1 MEPVLSL
8 SLVVGAVGAAG
19 AALSA
24 HQSEMASIFPV
35 FFGAVCLSLAA
46 FSVSNALLC
55 GDELARA
62 WAFVIPLHPL
72 PLTALLWLVPADDL
86 LRAKESMDSF
96 RVPGTVLVGAIGAV
110 TATMPRPLRWKC
122 MVVAGFLLSTAS
134 NFGVATYLLDERL
147 SFIYEMFPYH
157 LSTLGSLALTLLC
170 QKVIKELIG
179 QQIMVRA
186 ATDDAALG
194 ERQLRGRWRQ
204 RARHQSLPGGRIR
217 VHLSPRRVP
226 PPPPLPGA
234 DGGVGHA
241 T

>member
-72 PLTALLWLVPADDL
+72 VLTPLLWLAPADDL
-86 LRAKESMDSF
+86 LRARESMDIF
-96 RVPGTVLVGAIGAV
+96 RLPGTALVGAIGAV

-147 SFIYEMFPYH
+147 SFIRNEMFPFH
-157 LSTLGSLALTLLC
+157 LSALGSLALTLLC
-170 QKVIKELIG
+170 
-179 QQIMVRA
+179 VRA
-186 ATDDAALG
+186 SSLVG
-194 ERQLRGRWRQ
+194 EKGE
-204 RARHQSLPGGRIR
+204 GC
-217 VHLSPRRVP
+217 
-226 PPPPLPGA
+226 
-234 DGGVGHA
+234 D
-241 T
+241 